1 VTSHP
6 CAGQFEPVGNKQS
19 RYNKHLPYDR

>member
-6 CAGQFEPVGNKQS
+6 CTGQFEPVENKQS